1 MATTPVFSLLVG
13 CVLARGERLPVT
25 TWAGITLGI
34 TGVAVLLGGEAA
46 AGAGGAPWGI
56 LACLAAALSYA
67 LANAYGRRFQ
77 RMGMDPAVG
86 AFGQIAATALMALPL
101 VLLLDQPWRLAA
113 PGVGV
118 WGALLGLAQ
127 TAPKPALAYSTM
139 SQMGLLVAVFA
150 AGLNQQNSPLGI
162 RRQAVCQEAARPW
175 GHRHNRST
183 QPSRRLLPL
192 EQRQRLARRELQEH
206 VHILDQL
213 ALLESPR
220 ARERVPP
227 QAQKELDLRC
237 RLVLN
242 PLELDAADRLGPI
255 LELHH
260 AARSTSGRR
269 SRGAQVVDVHRHGDG
284 QGTRSA
290 RHIED
295 DVDKEYLKRPRH
307 AARAEIAI
315 EMTEQM
321 LPRSLILMKPV
332 EQEGSDPRGKWQHR
346 ESCLHI

>member
-1 MATTPVFSLLVG
+1 MLPPRRALRLDAVDYRIALQEVDGLLCRRCAVAPPVIRARARAPAATSVALGPRRVRIDRRPFLEVVLIEVPTPQV
-13 CVLARGERLPVT
+13 ERQDVVE
-25 TWAGITLGI
+25 
-34 TGVAVLLGGEAA
+34 VAV
-46 AGAGGAPWGI
+46 
-56 LACLAAALSYA
+56 
-67 LANAYGRRFQ
+67 
-77 RMGMDPAVG
+77 V
-86 AFGQIAATALMALPL
+86 LPL
-101 VLLLDQPWRLAA
+101 LPRRAPLLPRH
-113 PGVGV
+113 
-118 WGALLGLAQ
+118 
-127 TAPKPALAYSTM
+127 
-139 SQMGLLVAVFA
+139 
-150 AGLNQQNSPLGI
+150 
-162 RRQAVCQEAARPW
+162 RQANHQCKDVCQEAARPW

-220 ARERVPP
+220 ARERIPP

-242 PLELDAADRLGPI
+242 SLELDAADRLGPI
-255 LELHH
+255 LELRH
-260 AARSTSGRR
+260 AARRASGRR
-269 SRGAQVVDVHRHGDG
+269 SRGAQVIDVHRHGDG

-315 EMTEQM
+315 EMTEQV
-321 LPRSLILMKPV
+321 LPRSFISMKPV
-332 EQEGSDPRGKWQHR
+332 EQEGPDPRGKWQHR
-346 ESCLHI
+346 ESCFHI